1 MFKQLNVKDSNTAE
15 SIMKL
20 QRASYK
26 IEAELI
32 GYDEIPPLQ
41 ETLSDLQTSTE
52 TFYGY
57 FLNNDLVGLISF
69 KVSHHIL
76 DIHRMAVHPNY
87 FRKGIAN
94 NLLHFI
100 ESLNNNRIRSIIV
113 STGKEN
119 KPAINLYLKNNYT
132 KKSDIK
138 IGKGTYMTVFE
149 KNLYENFGM
158 H

>member
-1 MFKQLNVKDSNTAE
+1 MFKQLNVKDTNTAE

-26 IEAELI
+26 IEAKLI

-41 ETLSDLQTSTE
+41 ETVSDLQTSTE

-57 FLNNDLVGLISF
+57 FLHNNLVWIISF
-69 KVSHHIL
+69 RVSHHIL

-87 FRKGIAN
+87 FRKGIAD
-94 NLLHFI
+94 NLLRFI
-100 ESLNNNRIRSIIV
+100 ESLNNNGIRSIIV

-119 KPAINLYLKNNYT
+119 RPAINLHLKNNYT
-132 KKSDIK
+132 KKVILRLVREH
-138 IGKGTYMTVFE
+138 I
-149 KNLYENFGM
+149 
-158 H
+158 